1 MSQPTP
7 IAGPFGFG
15 RDATAEQISAW
26 DIDVSPDG
34 EGLPPGSGSVEAGAD
49 VYVSRCAAC
58 HGKSGEG
65 VAGVSGA
72 LILLYDPDAPWP
84 PFPRTVGNFWPFA
97 TTLYDYVSRAMPAN
111 APGSLEPDEVY
122 AVVAW
127 LLYKN
132 EIIESDEVMDAKSLP
147 KVEMPARERFV
158 PAPGLP

>member
-15 RDATAEQISAW
+15 RDATAEEISAW

-34 EGLPPGSGSVEAGAD
+34 EGLPPGSGSVEAGAG

-65 VAGVSGA
+65 VSGVSGA
-72 LILLYDPDAPWP
+72 LILPYNPDAPWP